1 MTIEENREALLKTP
15 KGWEEFF
22 AQLSKEEEFLSLVD
36 KVAKEAGQEKIYPPL
51 DHVYQALERTAPA
64 NVKVVIL
71 GQDPYFHEGQ
81 ANGLAFSV
89 GKGTKLPPSL
99 VNIYKELSYEYG
111 YPIPKEN
118 GDLSHW
124 ADQGVLLLNASL
136 TVRDG
141 EPNSHADYGWDKV
154 TDKIIQYLDSRDQY
168 IVYLLWGSFAQKKAQ
183 IIRSPKAFLIKT
195 AHPSPLSASKGFF
208 CSDCFYRA
216 NRFLKENGLSEIDF
230 QIKDEG

>member
-1 MTIEENREALLKTP
+1 MTVKENRECLLKAP

-22 AQLSKEEEFLSLVD
+22 QQLEQDQDFLALVD
-36 KVAKEAGQEKIYPPL
+36 KVAEEASSKRVYPPL
-51 DHVYQALERTAPA
+51 DHVYQALEKTSPSS
-64 NVKVVIL
+64 VKVVIL

-81 ANGLAFSV
+81 ANGMAFSV
-89 GKGTKLPPSL
+89 GKGMKLPPSL
-99 VNIYKELSYEYG
+99 INIYKELSYEYG

-118 GDLSHW
+118 GDLSRW
-124 ADQGVLLLNASL
+124 AEQGVLLLNASL

-154 TDKIIQYLDSRDQY
+154 TDKIIEYLDRRDQY

-183 IIRSPKAFLIKT
+183 IIHSPKACLIKT
-195 AHPSPLSASKGFF
+195 AHPSPLSANKGFF

-230 QIKDEG
+230 RIQD

>member
-1 MTIEENREALLKTP
+1 MTVEENRECLLKAP

-22 AQLSKEEEFLSLVD
+22 QQLEQDQDFLALVD
-36 KVAKEAGQEKIYPPL
+36 KVAEEASSKRVYPPL
-51 DHVYQALERTAPA
+51 DHVYQALEKTSPSS
-64 NVKVVIL
+64 VKVVIL

-81 ANGLAFSV
+81 ANGMAFSV
-89 GKGTKLPPSL
+89 GKGMKLPPSL
-99 VNIYKELSYEYG
+99 INIYKELSYEYG

-118 GDLSHW
+118 GDLSRW
-124 ADQGVLLLNASL
+124 AEQGVLLLNASL

-154 TDKIIQYLDSRDQY
+154 TDKIIEYLDRRDQY

-183 IIRSPKAFLIKT
+183 IIHSPKACLIKT
-195 AHPSPLSASKGFF
+195 AHPSPLSANKGFF

-216 NRFLKENGLSEIDF
+216 NRFLKESGLSEIDF
-230 QIKDEG
+230 RIQD

>member
-1 MTIEENREALLKTP
+1 MTVEENRECLLKAP

-22 AQLSKEEEFLSLVD
+22 QQLEQDQDFLALVD
-36 KVAKEAGQEKIYPPL
+36 KVAEEASSKRVYPPL
-51 DHVYQALERTAPA
+51 DHVYQALEKTSPSS
-64 NVKVVIL
+64 VKVVIL

-81 ANGLAFSV
+81 ANGMAFSV
-89 GKGTKLPPSL
+89 GKGMKLPPSL
-99 VNIYKELSYEYG
+99 INIYKELSYEYG

-118 GDLSHW
+118 GDLSRW
-124 ADQGVLLLNASL
+124 AEQGVLLLNASL

-154 TDKIIQYLDSRDQY
+154 TDKIIEYLDRRDQY

-183 IIRSPKAFLIKT
+183 IIHSPKACLIKT
-195 AHPSPLSASKGFF
+195 AHPSPLSANKGFF

-230 QIKDEG
+230 RIQD

>member
-1 MTIEENREALLKTP
+1 MTVEENRECLLKAP

-22 AQLSKEEEFLSLVD
+22 QQLEQDQDFLALVD
-36 KVAKEAGQEKIYPPL
+36 KVAEEASSKRVYPPL
-51 DHVYQALERTAPA
+51 DHVYQALEKTSPSS
-64 NVKVVIL
+64 VKVVIL

-81 ANGLAFSV
+81 ANGMAFSV
-89 GKGTKLPPSL
+89 GKGMKLPPSL
-99 VNIYKELSYEYG
+99 INIYKELSYEYG
-111 YPIPKEN
+111 YPIPKET
-118 GDLSHW
+118 GDLSRW
-124 ADQGVLLLNASL
+124 AEQGVLLLNASL

-154 TDKIIQYLDSRDQY
+154 TDKIIEYLDRRDQY

-183 IIRSPKAFLIKT
+183 IIHSPKACLIKT
-195 AHPSPLSASKGFF
+195 AHPSPLSANKGFF

-230 QIKDEG
+230 RIQD

>member
-1 MTIEENREALLKTP
+1 MTVEENRECLLKAP

-22 AQLSKEEEFLSLVD
+22 QQLEQDQDFLALVD
-36 KVAKEAGQEKIYPPL
+36 KVAEEASSKRVYPPL
-51 DHVYQALERTAPA
+51 DHVYQALEKTSPSS
-64 NVKVVIL
+64 VKVVIL

-81 ANGLAFSV
+81 ANGMAFSV
-89 GKGTKLPPSL
+89 GKGMKLPPSL
-99 VNIYKELSYEYG
+99 INIYKELSYEYG
-111 YPIPKEN
+111 YPISKEN

-124 ADQGVLLLNASL
+124 AEQGVLLLNASL

-154 TDKIIQYLDSRDQY
+154 TDKIIEYLDRRDQY

-183 IIRSPKAFLIKT
+183 IIHSPKACLIKT
-195 AHPSPLSASKGFF
+195 AHPSPLSANKGFF

-230 QIKDEG
+230 RIQD

>member
-1 MTIEENREALLKTP
+1 MPVEENRECLLKAP

-22 AQLSKEEEFLSLVD
+22 QQLEQDQDFLALVD
-36 KVAKEAGQEKIYPPL
+36 KVAEEASSKRVYPPL
-51 DHVYQALERTAPA
+51 DHVYQALEKTSPSS
-64 NVKVVIL
+64 VKVVIL

-81 ANGLAFSV
+81 ANGMAFSV
-89 GKGTKLPPSL
+89 GKGMKLPPSL
-99 VNIYKELSYEYG
+99 INIYKELSYEYG

-118 GDLSHW
+118 GDLSRW
-124 ADQGVLLLNASL
+124 AEQGVLLLNASL

-154 TDKIIQYLDSRDQY
+154 TDKIIEYLDRRDQY

-183 IIRSPKAFLIKT
+183 IIHSPKACLIKT
-195 AHPSPLSASKGFF
+195 AHPSPLSANKGFF

-230 QIKDEG
+230 RIQD

>member
-1 MTIEENREALLKTP
+1 MTVKENRECLLKAP

-22 AQLSKEEEFLSLVD
+22 QQLEQDQDFLALVD
-36 KVAKEAGQEKIYPPL
+36 KVAEEASSKRVYPPL
-51 DHVYQALERTAPA
+51 DHVYQALEKTSPSS
-64 NVKVVIL
+64 VKVVIL

-81 ANGLAFSV
+81 ANGMAFSV
-89 GKGTKLPPSL
+89 GKGMKLPPSL
-99 VNIYKELSYEYG
+99 INIYKELSYEYG

-118 GDLSHW
+118 GDLSRW
-124 ADQGVLLLNASL
+124 AEQGVLLLNASL

-141 EPNSHADYGWDKV
+141 EPNSHANYGWDKV
-154 TDKIIQYLDSRDQY
+154 TDKIIEYLDRRDQY

-183 IIRSPKAFLIKT
+183 IIHSPKACLIKT
-195 AHPSPLSASKGFF
+195 AHPSPLSANKGFF

-230 QIKDEG
+230 RIQD